1 MKSMFRIFSVV
12 VFVAA
17 IMLSGCIFPY
27 WDDGYDGGYRGGRHH
42 DNGGH
47 RGW

>member
-1 MKSMFRIFSVV
+1 MKKSSK
-12 VFVAA
+12 VFPLVLLVAA

-27 WDDGYDGGYRGGRHH
+27 WDDGYGGGHRGGRHH